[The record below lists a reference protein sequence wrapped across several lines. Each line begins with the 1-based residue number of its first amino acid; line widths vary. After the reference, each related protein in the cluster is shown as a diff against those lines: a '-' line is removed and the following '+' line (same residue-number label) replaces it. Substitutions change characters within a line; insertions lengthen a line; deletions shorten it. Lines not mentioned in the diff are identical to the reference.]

1 MAGLQGIGCHCWHWC
16 RAVPCTAWPC
26 FPCHQRGL
34 PGVFPSQYPQCH
46 LPAPHS
52 PAALK
57 HCIPFLLDM
66 HWCGHQCFSISPHS
80 RWGPLL
86 PQTLF
91 RVLRL
96 LTQSPADPHLQK
108 ASLYRSLSVC
118 PANPVF
124 QLPRHPSDLTLM
136 PVFSLPHARAR
147 SLLAPPAKLL
157 PSSQSVS
164 QPPTPTAILSPAHQI
179 SLSFLF
185 QASHSPAAAPVFSSF
200 QALLSSSSSNFST
213 SQTTLTHFP
222 FHSLPHQFSHCSSR
236 QFLSTDFFLSIYF
249 ASDPLHFP
257 KTSCSCLPCYLNWVA
272 YFSIYFSV
280 PPQLSKGF
288 TENIQYPLNLIFK
301 CFFQGLQSTWNSQG
315 KGHQNHSMW
324 QNKKDHC
331 FQNSLYKNL

>member
-1 MAGLQGIGCHCWHWC
+1 
-16 RAVPCTAWPC
+16 
-26 FPCHQRGL
+26 
-34 PGVFPSQYPQCH
+34 
-46 LPAPHS
+46 
-52 PAALK
+52 
-57 HCIPFLLDM
+57 M

-185 QASHSPAAAPVFSSF
+185 QASHTALLLLPYLAHSRLCSPA
-200 QALLSSSSSNFST
+200 
-213 SQTTLTHFP
+213 
-222 FHSLPHQFSHCSSR
+222 
-236 QFLSTDFFLSIYF
+236 
-249 ASDPLHFP
+249 PLAI
-257 KTSCSCLPCYLNWVA
+257 L
-272 YFSIYFSV
+272 V
-280 PPQLSKGF
+280 PLK
-288 TENIQYPLNLIFK
+288 L
-301 CFFQGLQSTWNSQG
+301 
-315 KGHQNHSMW
+315 H
-324 QNKKDHC
+324 
-331 FQNSLYKNL
+331 